1 VLELGLE
8 FDHGLGGDLADK
20 PFFEGLVEA
29 LHLAAGLRV
38 VRAAVA
44 KADAACMQGDF

>member
-1 VLELGLE
+1 MGE
-8 FDHGLGGDLADK
+8 

-29 LHLAAGLRV
+29 FDFAAGLWM

-44 KADAACMQGDF
+44 KADAAGMQGDF